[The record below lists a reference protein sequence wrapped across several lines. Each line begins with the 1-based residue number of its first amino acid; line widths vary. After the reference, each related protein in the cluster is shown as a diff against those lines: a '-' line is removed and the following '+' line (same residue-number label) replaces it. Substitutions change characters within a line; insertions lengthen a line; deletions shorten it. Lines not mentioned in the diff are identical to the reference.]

1 MDSWQ
6 TLSLEDQL
14 SSMKEASFVRPQLIF
29 KHSTRCGISSMVKR
43 RFERGVSER
52 FTDTAQFYYL
62 DLIKFRHV
70 SNAIAERFN
79 VQHESP
85 QLILVHNGTAIYN
98 TSHNGINAE
107 ALEQQLQV
115 VSSNS

>member
-1 MDSWQ
+1 MNWNH
-6 TLSLEDQL
+6 LETIEQVSEL
-14 SSMKEASFVRPQLIF
+14 AESSRSNPVVIF